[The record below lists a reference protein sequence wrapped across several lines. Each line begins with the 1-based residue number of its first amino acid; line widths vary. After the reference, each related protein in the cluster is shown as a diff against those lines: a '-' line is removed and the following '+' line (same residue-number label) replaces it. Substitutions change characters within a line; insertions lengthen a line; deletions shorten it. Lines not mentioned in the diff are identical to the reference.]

1 VTRAKRTRVALAVI
15 PAAGYVVLMALI
27 AALWVKPPLLGW
39 IGFAIVAVVGAGI
52 TVAVFTLFPR
62 SRTNIPSV
70 VSDGRERLL
79 VLADATC
86 SPSELCE
93 SVAVR
98 CTRDVP
104 VHVVAP
110 VLPNPINYIAD
121 VEEREREDAERRLAA
136 TLEELH
142 AAGIEAT
149 GSVGTDEPLQ
159 SVGDALARFPATELL
174 IVTTR
179 ESQWLEDDLLE
190 RARQV
195 VPSVEQVV
203 ATPAQAAS

>member
-1 VTRAKRTRVALAVI
+1 
-15 PAAGYVVLMALI
+15 M
-27 AALWVKPPLLGW
+27 KPPLLGW

-52 TVAVFTLFPR
+52 TVAVFTLVPR

-86 SPSELCE
+86 SPSDLSE

-98 CTRDVP
+98 LHARDVP

-136 TLEELH
+136 TLEELR

-159 SVGDALARFPATELL
+159 AVGDALARFSATELL
-174 IVTTR
+174 IVTTG

-190 RARQV
+190 RARHV
-195 VPSVEQVV
+195 VPSVEQVL
-203 ATPAQAAS
+203 ATPAQASS